1 MGPVDQLI
9 HLLNFF
15 APAWG
20 VAFFCVVFAQFAARR
35 WLPES
40 RWSWLR
46 QFIVSAVLGSLV
58 LVGGL
63 VFFWHRRQDGHIRR
77 VGRGVRKRAVDY
89 VPRLVRIVPT
99 KPRI

>member
-1 MGPVDQLI
+1 MPMGPVDQLI

-46 QFIVSAVLGSLV
+46 QLIVSAVLGSLV
-58 LVGGL
+58 LAGGL
-63 VFFWHRRQDGHIRR
+63 VFFGIDGKMATYGVLVVVCASAQWIMC
-77 VGRGVRKRAVDY
+77 RGWY
-89 VPRLVRIVPT
+89 E
-99 KPRI
+99 

>member
-1 MGPVDQLI
+1 MGPLDQLI

-40 RWSWLR
+40 RLGWLR
-46 QFIVSAVLGSLV
+46 QLMVGAVLGSLV
-58 LVGGL
+58 LIAGL
-63 VFFWHRRQDGHIRR
+63 VVWGVDGKMATY
-77 VGRGVRKRAVDY
+77 GV
-89 VPRLVRIVPT
+89 LVATNTP
-99 KPRI
+99 

>member
-1 MGPVDQLI
+1 MSPLDQLI

-40 RWSWLR
+40 RLGWLR
-46 QFIVSAVLGSLV
+46 QLMVGAVLGSLV
-58 LVGGL
+58 LIAGL
-63 VFFWHRRQDGHIRR
+63 VIWGVDG
-77 VGRGVRKRAVDY
+77 
-89 VPRLVRIVPT
+89 
-99 KPRI
+99 

>member
-1 MGPVDQLI
+1 MDPIDQLI

-40 RWSWLR
+40 RWSWQR
-46 QFIVSAVLGSLV
+46 QLSVSAVLGSLV

-63 VFFWHRRQDGHIRR
+63 VYFGIDGKMATYGLLVVVCASAQWIMC
-77 VGRGVRKRAVDY
+77 RGWY
-89 VPRLVRIVPT
+89 E
-99 KPRI
+99 

>member
-1 MGPVDQLI
+1 MGPIDQLI

-40 RWSWLR
+40 RLGWLR
-46 QFIVSAVLGSLV
+46 QLMVGAVLGSLV
-58 LVGGL
+58 LIAGL
-63 VFFWHRRQDGHIRR
+63 VVWGVDGKMATY
-77 VGRGVRKRAVDY
+77 GV
-89 VPRLVRIVPT
+89 LVVVWQASPCSR
-99 KPRI
+99 

>member
-1 MGPVDQLI
+1 MSPSDQLI

-40 RWSWLR
+40 RLGWLR
-46 QFIVSAVLGSLV
+46 QLMVGAVLGSLV
-58 LVGGL
+58 LIAGL
-63 VFFWHRRQDGHIRR
+63 VVWGVDGKMATYG
-77 VGRGVRKRAVDY
+77 VLVVVCASAQWVMCRGWY
-89 VPRLVRIVPT
+89 E
-99 KPRI
+99 